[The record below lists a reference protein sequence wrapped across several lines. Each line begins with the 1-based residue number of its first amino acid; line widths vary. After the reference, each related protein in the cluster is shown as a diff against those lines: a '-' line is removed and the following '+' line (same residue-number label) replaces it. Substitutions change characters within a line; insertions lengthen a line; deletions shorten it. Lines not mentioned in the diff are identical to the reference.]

1 MFRPIK
7 PPKGS
12 NVLLIA
18 FGLLVLG
25 IVMHASTFTLSY
37 ERPEAIERL
46 LADPTW
52 RSAGRTLFYLLVRNA
67 LALTALVLGLYVW
80 RQHRMVTGKLLAV
93 VAGVVMVA
101 ASVRAFLPA

>member
-1 MFRPIK
+1 MFRPVR
-7 PPKGS
+7 PPTGS
-12 NVLLIA
+12 NVLVIA

-37 ERPEAIERL
+37 ERPEAIEGL

-52 RSAGRTLFYLLVRNA
+52 GHAGRTAFYLLVRNA
-67 LALTALVLGLYVW
+67 PALTALLLGLYAW
-80 RQHRMVTGKLLAV
+80 RRHRMATGKVLAV
-93 VAGVVMVA
+93 VAGIVMLA